1 MADSK
6 TNTED
11 SATKGS
17 AVEGS
22 SMEGSVAGSAVE
34 RSAVNAAS
42 TPLVFDYPTF
52 NPLFKM
58 RGDYQFFYAIAAQS
72 STSRWF
78 DMAVK
83 IDPKAGT
90 VVKSW
95 SSPGIFMTEFD
106 FAPAGNST
114 ALADED
120 DGVLIS
126 VLYNSTSDSSLLGF
140 FDAKEMKPIALYPI
154 EGGVV
159 PFHAHGIVCRL
170 GEECFTNP

>member
-1 MADSK
+1 MFIHRIY
-6 TNTED
+6 TIYTPN
-11 SATKGS
+11 
-17 AVEGS
+17 
-22 SMEGSVAGSAVE
+22 
-34 RSAVNAAS
+34 
-42 TPLVFDYPTF
+42 TPLNTP
-52 NPLFKM
+52 
-58 RGDYQFFYAIAAQS
+58 YAPHIRPS
-72 STSRWF
+72 Y
-78 DMAVK
+78 
-83 IDPKAGT
+83 
-90 VVKSW
+90 KSW